1 MIAASTRMPM
11 DRPLESLPRLMT
23 KKGPKTPQE
32 GHLHEYHEIE
42 IEPVGHS
49 ALSARYDGRDAGA

>member
-11 DRPLESLPRLMT
+11 DRPLESLPRLTT

-32 GHLHEYHEIE
+32 GH
-42 IEPVGHS
+42 PP
-49 ALSARYDGRDAGA
+49 